1 MRLAAAIALV
11 LVVVAVAGC
20 QRDTDLAGERATVAE
35 AIDGDTL
42 RLDDGRVVRLV
53 QIDAPEPRDR
63 ECYGADATA
72 ALLELAPEG
81 TEVTLVRD
89 GVLDS
94 VDRFDRLLRYVFV
107 GARNL
112 NLELVREGAAAP
124 YFFDGDRGRYADRLL
139 DAAEE
144 ARDEGVGLWGA
155 CPEAELVPER
165 ELDAGPE
172 RL

>member
-1 MRLAAAIALV
+1 MRLAAAIALA

-20 QRDTDLAGERATVAE
+20 QRDTDLAGERATVA
-35 AIDGDTL
+35 AVVDGDTL

-144 ARDEGVGLWGA
+144 ARDAGTGLWGA